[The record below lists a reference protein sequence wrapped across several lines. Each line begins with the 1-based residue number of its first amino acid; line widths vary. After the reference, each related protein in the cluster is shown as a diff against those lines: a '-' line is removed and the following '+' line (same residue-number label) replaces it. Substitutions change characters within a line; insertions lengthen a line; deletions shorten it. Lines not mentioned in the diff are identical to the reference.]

1 MKPWRCNR
9 ADGAARVVGKGFI
22 EAVGG
27 GSCAGSVH
35 IETTIYL
42 LNILFHLL
50 AFSHKISYLCEN
62 SAALEIANPIYDVV
76 FKYLMED
83 DKVAKLFLSAV
94 TGLHIVSLDLLPQE
108 LSVHPDAKTRPIVTA
123 LNLSIYRLDFS
134 ARIREADGSE
144 RIILI
149 EIQKSKFTNE
159 SIRFRKYLGKQ
170 YMNENFFQWITEAT
184 GRKYKSGTPILP
196 IYILGEK
203 IGGFEG
209 IPVINVDRC
218 IRDRYTREIIEQ
230 RNPFI
235 ESLFHQGIII
245 NIPALSQKR
254 RDELELLLSIFDQ
267 ANRQENH
274 HIMNVKEMDFPEKF
288 RPIIRRLQAAIQE
301 KEIQD
306 IMTVEDDFLSE
317 LNEYENR
324 IAEATKQKEE
334 AQRKQEEAQRKQ
346 EEAQRKQEEE
356 RKQKEEAIKLLL
368 SLGLPKEEIARKLGL
383 SPEEFEGLDGVE

>member
-1 MKPWRCNR
+1 M
-9 ADGAARVVGKGFI
+9 FQ
-22 EAVGG
+22 
-27 GSCAGSVH
+27 S
-35 IETTIYL
+35 
-42 LNILFHLL
+42 
-50 AFSHKISYLCEN
+50 
-62 SAALEIANPIYDVV
+62 
-76 FKYLMED
+76 
-83 DKVAKLFLSAV
+83 
-94 TGLHIVSLDLLPQE
+94 
-108 LSVHPDAKTRPIVTA
+108 
-123 LNLSIYRLDFS
+123 
-134 ARIREADGSE
+134 
-144 RIILI
+144 
-149 EIQKSKFTNE
+149 SKFL
-159 SIRFRKYLGKQ
+159 IRIASNHF
-170 YMNENFFQWITEAT
+170 
-184 GRKYKSGTPILP
+184 
-196 IYILGEK
+196 
-203 IGGFEG
+203 
-209 IPVINVDRC
+209 

-274 HIMNVKEMDFPEKF
+274 PIMNVKETDFPKKF

-334 AQRKQEEAQRKQ
+334 AQRKQEEERKQ
-346 EEAQRKQEEE
+346 KEEAQRKQEEE

-383 SPEEFEGLDGVE
+383 SLEELEGFDGVE

>member
-1 MKPWRCNR
+1 MIR
-9 ADGAARVVGKGFI
+9 
-22 EAVGG
+22 
-27 GSCAGSVH
+27 
-35 IETTIYL
+35 
-42 LNILFHLL
+42 
-50 AFSHKISYLCEN
+50 
-62 SAALEIANPIYDVV
+62 IASNH
-76 FKYLMED
+76 F
-83 DKVAKLFLSAV
+83 
-94 TGLHIVSLDLLPQE
+94 
-108 LSVHPDAKTRPIVTA
+108 
-123 LNLSIYRLDFS
+123 
-134 ARIREADGSE
+134 
-144 RIILI
+144 
-149 EIQKSKFTNE
+149 
-159 SIRFRKYLGKQ
+159 
-170 YMNENFFQWITEAT
+170 
-184 GRKYKSGTPILP
+184 
-196 IYILGEK
+196 
-203 IGGFEG
+203 
-209 IPVINVDRC
+209 

-334 AQRKQEEAQRKQ
+334 AQRKQEEERKQ
-346 EEAQRKQEEE
+346 KEEAQRKQEEE

-383 SPEEFEGLDGVE
+383 SLEELEGFDGVE

>member
-1 MKPWRCNR
+1 M
-9 ADGAARVVGKGFI
+9 G
-22 EAVGG
+22 
-27 GSCAGSVH
+27 
-35 IETTIYL
+35 
-42 LNILFHLL
+42 LFQ
-50 AFSHKISYLCEN
+50 S
-62 SAALEIANPIYDVV
+62 
-76 FKYLMED
+76 
-83 DKVAKLFLSAV
+83 
-94 TGLHIVSLDLLPQE
+94 
-108 LSVHPDAKTRPIVTA
+108 
-123 LNLSIYRLDFS
+123 
-134 ARIREADGSE
+134 
-144 RIILI
+144 
-149 EIQKSKFTNE
+149 SKFL
-159 SIRFRKYLGKQ
+159 IRIASNHF
-170 YMNENFFQWITEAT
+170 
-184 GRKYKSGTPILP
+184 
-196 IYILGEK
+196 
-203 IGGFEG
+203 
-209 IPVINVDRC
+209 

-334 AQRKQEEAQRKQ
+334 AQRKQEE
-346 EEAQRKQEEE
+346 E

>member
-1 MKPWRCNR
+1 M
-9 ADGAARVVGKGFI
+9 G
-22 EAVGG
+22 
-27 GSCAGSVH
+27 
-35 IETTIYL
+35 
-42 LNILFHLL
+42 LFQ
-50 AFSHKISYLCEN
+50 S
-62 SAALEIANPIYDVV
+62 
-76 FKYLMED
+76 
-83 DKVAKLFLSAV
+83 
-94 TGLHIVSLDLLPQE
+94 
-108 LSVHPDAKTRPIVTA
+108 
-123 LNLSIYRLDFS
+123 
-134 ARIREADGSE
+134 
-144 RIILI
+144 
-149 EIQKSKFTNE
+149 SKFL
-159 SIRFRKYLGKQ
+159 IRIAF
-170 YMNENFFQWITEAT
+170 NHF
-184 GRKYKSGTPILP
+184 
-196 IYILGEK
+196 
-203 IGGFEG
+203 
-209 IPVINVDRC
+209 

-346 EEAQRKQEEE
+346 EEAEWIVMQ
-356 RKQKEEAIKLLL
+356 
-368 SLGLPKEEIARKLGL
+368 LPDELRCRDLRCA
-383 SPEEFEGLDGVE
+383 PT

>member
-1 MKPWRCNR
+1 M
-9 ADGAARVVGKGFI
+9 G
-22 EAVGG
+22 
-27 GSCAGSVH
+27 
-35 IETTIYL
+35 
-42 LNILFHLL
+42 LFQ
-50 AFSHKISYLCEN
+50 S
-62 SAALEIANPIYDVV
+62 
-76 FKYLMED
+76 
-83 DKVAKLFLSAV
+83 
-94 TGLHIVSLDLLPQE
+94 
-108 LSVHPDAKTRPIVTA
+108 
-123 LNLSIYRLDFS
+123 
-134 ARIREADGSE
+134 
-144 RIILI
+144 
-149 EIQKSKFTNE
+149 SKFL
-159 SIRFRKYLGKQ
+159 IRIASNHF
-170 YMNENFFQWITEAT
+170 
-184 GRKYKSGTPILP
+184 
-196 IYILGEK
+196 
-203 IGGFEG
+203 
-209 IPVINVDRC
+209 

-306 IMTVEDDFLSE
+306 IMTVEDDFLAE

-346 EEAQRKQEEE
+346 EEERKQKEEAQRKQEEE

-383 SPEEFEGLDGVE
+383 FLEELEGLDGVE